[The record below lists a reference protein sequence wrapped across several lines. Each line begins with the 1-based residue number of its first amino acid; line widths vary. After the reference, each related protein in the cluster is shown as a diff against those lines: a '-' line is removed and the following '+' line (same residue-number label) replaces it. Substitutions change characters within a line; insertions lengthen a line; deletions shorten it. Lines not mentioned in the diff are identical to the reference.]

1 MENESNFTLSIL
13 RKTSAEILKKYI
25 TALNDVGYITDET
38 DMISSVMIE
47 NWNKDCTDFLKE
59 NNFFG
64 EKLLSYGKYYPQYG
78 AVYALYNP
86 DTIDYETGNKEN
98 VLYNAKKEFQS

>member
-1 MENESNFTLSIL
+1 MEKESNFTLSTL
-13 RKTSAEILKKYI
+13 RKTSSEILKKYV

-47 NWNKDCTDFLKE
+47 NWNQDCTDFLKE

-64 EKLLSYGKYYPQYG
+64 EELLRYVKLFPNYGD
-78 AVYALYNP
+78 VYALYDPN
-86 DTIDYETGNKEN
+86 TIDYKTIKDKLNKMFN
-98 VLYNAKKEFQS
+98 S